1 MVKIAMAKNMI
12 DVLLSIGS
20 NIHRKHHIASGIAA
34 LRQLDADLEIS
45 EVYESEAVGFDG
57 DNFYN
62 LVALIKTD
70 ASVAELAG
78 QLRDIENRH
87 GRDRKAPKFSARTLD
102 IDILTYG
109 QHTGVIDGVRLPR
122 SEVFKNAFVLL
133 PLAERFPEMVCP
145 GEDLSYAQLWQIL
158 NLHHQK
164 LWVVD
169 ASFIDSD

>member
-1 MVKIAMAKNMI
+1 MVE
-12 DVLLSIGS
+12 VLLSIGS
-20 NIHRKHHIASGIAA
+20 NIHRKRNIASGIAA
-34 LRQLDADLEIS
+34 LRQLDESIEIS

-62 LVALIKTD
+62 LVALMKTD

-78 QLRDIENRH
+78 QLRDIENDH

-109 QHTGVIDGVRLPR
+109 QQTGVIDGVRLPR

-133 PLAERFPEMVCP
+133 PLAEMFADMLCP
-145 GEDLSYAQLWQIL
+145 GEDLSYAQLWQSL

-169 ASFIDSD
+169 ASFIESK